1 MVESIEYLVFAIT
14 YDDSRERFS
23 PKINELQ
30 MKFAKAKQFYS
41 VGKLKNKSETFRF

>member
-1 MVESIEYLVFAIT
+1 MVESIQYLVIAIT
-14 YDDSRERFS
+14 YGDSRERFL

-30 MKFAKAKQFYS
+30 MKFAKAKRFYS